1 MFQKRYCLFYTKIK
15 YLDESANMQGYFLP
29 ASQERHNEEK
39 HECRQREQA
48 KTVAGKENFATV
60 FADNLTSFIHG
71 LSTKAKI
78 CLTYFKISQ
87 TYFELCALYFFFAPR
102 GGENYPEKDRQIMIA
117 EILLKSAGSYTVK
130 NKCRQED
137 VAGTCLVHSAAAFML
152 NGVFSCCC
160 SNRAHAR
167 CGT

>member
-1 MFQKRYCLFYTKIK
+1 MKKNTNADNRNKQKP
-15 YLDESANMQGYFLP
+15 QP
-29 ASQERHNEEK
+29 EK
-39 HECRQREQA
+39 KTLRQ
-48 KTVAGKENFATV
+48 F
-60 FADNLTSFIHG
+60 FADNLTPFIHG

-78 CLTYFKISQ
+78 CLTYFKICQ

-102 GGENYPEKDRQIMIA
+102 GGENSPEKGRQIMIA
-117 EILLKSAGSYTVK
+117 EILLKSAGSVTVK

-137 VAGTCLVHSAAAFML
+137 VAGTCLVYSAAAFML

>member
-1 MFQKRYCLFYTKIK
+1 MKKNTNADNRNKQKP
-15 YLDESANMQGYFLP
+15 QP
-29 ASQERHNEEK
+29 EK
-39 HECRQREQA
+39 KTLRQ
-48 KTVAGKENFATV
+48 F
-60 FADNLTSFIHG
+60 FADNLTPFIHG

-78 CLTYFKISQ
+78 CLTYFKICQ
-87 TYFELCALYFFFAPR
+87 TYFELCALYFFFTPI
-102 GGENYPEKDRQIMIA
+102 GGENYPEKGRQIMIA

-130 NKCRQED
+130 TS
-137 VAGTCLVHSAAAFML
+137 AGKRTLPALVCVYSAAAFML

>member
-1 MFQKRYCLFYTKIK
+1 MQTTGTSKNRSRKRKLCDSFCR
-15 YLDESANMQGYFLP
+15 QPYFLYP
-29 ASQERHNEEK
+29 WAFDE
-39 HECRQREQA
+39 
-48 KTVAGKENFATV
+48 GKNMS
-60 FADNLTSFIHG
+60 DL
-71 LSTKAKI
+71 
-78 CLTYFKISQ
+78 FKISQ